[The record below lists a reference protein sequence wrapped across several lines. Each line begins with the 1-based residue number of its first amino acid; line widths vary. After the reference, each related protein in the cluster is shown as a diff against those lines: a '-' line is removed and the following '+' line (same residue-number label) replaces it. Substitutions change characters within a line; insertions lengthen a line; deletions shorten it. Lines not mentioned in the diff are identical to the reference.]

1 MQERDSGALP
11 RTGGKP
17 SAGKNRK
24 REGRRLGVLPLSVL
38 LECGWGGNSRLSQ
51 RGLCLCPVQ
60 SVAVKD
66 IAQHVFRAPLQLG
79 QSQAALLIAF
89 QGGGVRAA
97 LLIDAAGHQHVHLG
111 ADAVGAV
118 PDVLKV
124 RVGALA
130 HPPVGHHA
138 ALIAP
143 LAPQN
148 SRKLW
153 NSFVPVSAFQPENK
167 DRRYPTVVVLHG
179 GFNPI
184 SIIDGWGW
192 VQEAARREWIVIVP
206 SLELDDI
213 VEEILEKAKA
223 LYPID
228 ESRIYACGFSYGGFM
243 SNLLGN
249 KRPDIFAAVA
259 PCGAPISNGYCD
271 NAVGPEPQTPFDGK
285 PRAIERNTYMPVMNI
300 YGNLDGF
307 RFPFYKIQVRDDV
320 PASIAVTPKTVVDG
334 INSWARVN
342 HAKEI
347 SLEDVMALEDNPN
360 ATEEERNIGMPLEPG
375 CGETIRRDGLTH
387 YIGSLKSE
395 DGVVRVRVMC
405 SMNIPHWPTP
415 EMSRQAFEF
424 FSHFSRDP
432 ETKES
437 VYQE

>member
-1 MQERDSGALP
+1 MPENFNPDRLDKILDKQFVMTDGKGRIDRIRDLYTTFNDQVDLNALRDGGYVEVVDKMMEP
-11 RTGGKP
+11 VTMSFDDHAPEVIAYWAKQGMVKEFHGQDDVMSWTEYEAKTGYHWEDV
-17 SAGKNRK
+17 N
-24 REGRRLGVLPLSVL
+24 
-38 LECGWGGNSRLSQ
+38 
-51 RGLCLCPVQ
+51 
-60 SVAVKD
+60 
-66 IAQHVFRAPLQLG
+66 HV
-79 QSQAALLIAF
+79 
-89 QGGGVRAA
+89 
-97 LLIDAAGHQHVHLG
+97 
-111 ADAVGAV
+111 
-118 PDVLKV
+118 
-124 RVGALA
+124 
-130 HPPVGHHA
+130 
-138 ALIAP
+138 
-143 LAPQN
+143 APQN
-148 SRKLW
+148 ARKLW
-153 NSFVPVSAFQPENK
+153 NSFVPVSAFRPENK
-167 DRRYPTVVVLHG
+167 GRKYPTVVVLHG

-259 PCGAPISNGYCD
+259 PCGAPISNGYCEGT
-271 NAVGPEPQTPFDGK
+271 VGPDPQTAFDGV
-285 PRAIERNTYMPVMNI
+285 PRAIAMNTYMPVMNI

-307 RFPFYKIQVRDDV
+307 RFPFYNIKTRDDV

-347 SLEDVMALEDNPN
+347 ALEDVMALKDS
-360 ATEEERNIGMPLEPG
+360 TTCTVEEKNIGMPLEPG
-375 CGETIRRDGLTH
+375 CGETIQRDGLTH

-395 DGVVRVRVMC
+395 DGIVRTRIMC
-405 SMNIPHWPTP
+405 SMNMPHWPTP

-437 VYQE
+437 IYHE

>member
-1 MQERDSGALP
+1 MAENFNPDRLDKILDKQFVMTDGKGRIDRIRDLYTTFNEQVDLEALKAGGFIDVVDKMMEP
-11 RTGGKP
+11 VTISLDDHSPEVLAYWAKLGMVKEFHGENDVMSWTEYEMKTGYHW
-17 SAGKNRK
+17 
-24 REGRRLGVLPLSVL
+24 E
-38 LECGWGGNSRLSQ
+38 
-51 RGLCLCPVQ
+51 
-60 SVAVKD
+60 
-66 IAQHVFRAPLQLG
+66 
-79 QSQAALLIAF
+79 
-89 QGGGVRAA
+89 
-97 LLIDAAGHQHVHLG
+97 
-111 ADAVGAV
+111 
-118 PDVLKV
+118 DVN
-124 RVGALA
+124 
-130 HPPVGHHA
+130 HA
-138 ALIAP
+138 
-143 LAPQN
+143 APQN
-148 SRKLW
+148 ARKLW

-271 NAVGPEPQTPFDGK
+271 NAVGPEPQTPFDGR

-375 CGETIRRDGLTH
+375 CGETIRREG
-387 YIGSLKSE
+387 
-395 DGVVRVRVMC
+395 
-405 SMNIPHWPTP
+405 
-415 EMSRQAFEF
+415 
-424 FSHFSRDP
+424 
-432 ETKES
+432 
-437 VYQE
+437 